1 MTEMKNR
8 EERYAEAFNRLGDVD
23 MVADEFGVSRETV
36 KRRLRTVK
44 QLESTSEE
52 IPSALLGELHQHFS
66 KAELRAM
73 IKGKKT
79 ATESHSAIHNF
90 DGETITL
97 GVLSDTHIGSKY
109 TDDSYIEDACREFDR
124 AGVDMVCHAGDVC
137 EGMSNRAGHVL
148 ECTEIGYHHQRA
160 KAIQIFGRYG
170 GAPMYFISGNHDD
183 WFKMSN
189 GAQIVSDMC
198 GQLDNAT
205 FLGNSEGNI
214 QIGNTQVRLW
224 HGLDGSSYAHSYR
237 IQKIVESLTGGDKP
251 NVLLAG
257 HTHKAFYVYD
267 RHVHCV
273 SAGCIQKQSSW
284 MRGKRLSA
292 HTGFWIVRMTLN
304 ELGVGRF
311 ASEWFPLYV

>member
-1 MTEMKNR
+1 MSKVAASRHKYYDAFMELGCVELAAKKCGVNKESIKRGVRMVKESKN
-8 EERYAEAFNRLGDVD
+8 
-23 MVADEFGVSRETV
+23 ETAPTPDAM
-36 KRRLRTVK
+36 LM
-44 QLESTSEE
+44 
-52 IPSALLGELHQHFS
+52 ELKQHFS
-66 KAELRAM
+66 PKEIRAM

-79 ATESHSAIHNF
+79 ANESHTAIHDF
-90 DGETITL
+90 RGEEITL
-97 GVLSDTHIGSKY
+97 GILSDTHIGSKY
-109 TDDSYIEDACREFDR
+109 TNNAYIEDAFREFDR

-148 ECTEIGYHHQRA
+148 ECTHVGYHNQR
-160 KAIQIFGRYG
+160 KAAVDIFSKYQS
-170 GAPMYFISGNHDD
+170 APMYFISGNHDD

-198 GQLDNAT
+198 GQIDNAT

-214 QIGNTQVRLW
+214 QIGATQVRLW

-251 NVLLAG
+251 QVLIAG

-311 ASEWFPLYV
+311 SSEWFPLYV